1 MSTPVRKAK
10 DNRLSLSWAIM
21 GIDKI
26 SEFLINLWELSPENR
41 QKMRR
46 ELEDLLTSELN
57 KDFRTKRSK
66 DRLIAYKKSFDY
78 NVQYEIESTWE
89 IDAPR
94 YIDAPVQVTGSFDEA
109 REILFEKKSPIEP
122 TPSQISLDNTFTI
135 GDLFAVG
142 IKASV
147 SEMEVTDGAY

>member
-1 MSTPVRKAK
+1 MTTPVRKAK
-10 DNRLSLSWAIM
+10 DNRLSLSWGIT

-94 YIDAPVQVTGSFDEA
+94 YIDAPVQVTESFDEA
-109 REILFEKKSPIEP
+109 REILFEKKEPIEP

-135 GDLFAVG
+135 GDLFALG

-147 SEMEVTDGAY
+147 SEMEVADGAY